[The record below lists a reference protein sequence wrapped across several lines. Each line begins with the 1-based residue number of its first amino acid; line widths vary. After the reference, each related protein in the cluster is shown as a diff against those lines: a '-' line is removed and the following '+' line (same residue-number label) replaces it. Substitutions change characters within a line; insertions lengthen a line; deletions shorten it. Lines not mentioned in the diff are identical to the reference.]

1 MRMIFSENRCLS
13 PIWVEGM
20 LFGIM
25 RYTFFRTVS
34 PKMPDGMNN
43 STTSTTT

>member
-1 MRMIFSENRCLS
+1 MKRMCSYLRMIFAENRR
-13 PIWVEGM
+13 P

-34 PKMPDGMNN
+34 PKIPDGMNH
-43 STTSTTT
+43 STASTTT